1 MRINEVINENLEE
14 AWPGTKP
21 AAKWLIKK
29 FKHILD
35 PAAERQRKALQQLQ
49 WRNRKLDA
57 RIKKASDLDP
67 EMANWKLG
75 HLDYDKLPPHMK
87 MIVDQMRLMGG
98 ELKTS
103 IDTKKLAKKLT
114 KGQAAAKK
122 LKEPPK
128 PIDPPVKLD

>member
-35 PAAERQRKALQQLQ
+35 PAAERQRKSLERAQ

-67 EMANWKLG
+67 DWKLG
-75 HLDYDKLPPHMK
+75 NLDYDKLPPHMK
-87 MIVDQMRLMGG
+87 MLVDQLRLMGG

-103 IDTKKLAKKLT
+103 IDAKRLAKKLT

-128 PIDPPVKLD
+128 PPVEPQ

>member
-1 MRINEVINENLEE
+1 MRINEVIKENLEE

-21 AAKWLIKK
+21 AIKWAIKRLK
-29 FKHILD
+29 NIFD
-35 PAAERQRKALQQLQ
+35 PTAEKQRKSLERVQ

-57 RIKKASDLDP
+57 RIKKARDLDP
-67 EMANWKLG
+67 DWKLG
-75 HLDYDKLPPHMK
+75 KLDYDKLPPHMK
-87 MIVDQMRLMGG
+87 YMFDQLRLMGG
-98 ELKTS
+98 ELKS
-103 IDTKKLAKKLT
+103 SVDAKRLAKQLT